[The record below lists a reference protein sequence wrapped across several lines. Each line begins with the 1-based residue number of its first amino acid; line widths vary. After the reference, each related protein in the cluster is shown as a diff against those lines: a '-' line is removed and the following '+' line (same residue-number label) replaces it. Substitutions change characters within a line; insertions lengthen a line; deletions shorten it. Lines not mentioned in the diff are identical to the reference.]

1 MNHRFE
7 NLDIN
12 KKERIINAALE
23 EFARK
28 GYKAAST
35 NEIVKNANISKGLL
49 FHYFSSKKVL
59 FTYLLRYSTDIFIK
73 EFYDLFDF
81 KETDLIKRWRQ
92 LTHLKLKLIH
102 NHPVLYDFILTSTSD
117 NDSEIVEL
125 INTIKNGIAEEFY
138 KKVIENIDTS
148 VFKDEFDKC
157 KVCEMVIWVI
167 QGYSSK
173 ILGNFRTNNSYKDNL
188 NLDSIFREFDDYLEL
203 LKDSFY
209 KST

>member
-1 MNHRFE
+1 MNQKFE
-7 NLDIN
+7 NLDLE
-12 KKERIINAALE
+12 KRERIIQAALD
-23 EFARK
+23 EFAQK
-28 GYKAAST
+28 GYKNAST

-59 FTYLLRYSTDIFIK
+59 FSYLLRYATDIFIQ

-102 NHPVLYDFILTSTSD
+102 NHPILYDFILTSTSD
-117 NDSEIVEL
+117 NDKDIIAL
-125 INTIKNGIAEEFY
+125 INHIQNGIAEEFY
-138 KKVIENIDTS
+138 KRVVENIDMS
-148 VFKDEFDKC
+148 VFKEELDKC

-167 QGYSSK
+167 QGYSNK
-173 ILGNFRTNNSYKDNL
+173 ILGNFRANDGYKDNL
-188 NLDSIFREFDDYLEL
+188 NLDNILKEFDEYLDL
-203 LKDSFY
+203 LRDSFY